1 MKTVDQL
8 KDEVRRIEQDL
19 ANAGGDDAKHA
30 AAMDALCLARR
41 NLNLA
46 TGQSPYRDYIPH
58 PTPPRNDRIR

>member
-1 MKTVDQL
+1 MSNQPKTIEELQDA
-8 KDEVRRIEQDL
+8 VRRIEQDL

-46 TGQSPYRDYIPH
+46 TGQSPYRELASEIC
-58 PTPPRNDRIR
+58 TGG